1 MNDNSN
7 EKNSLKENN
16 SSEKSNSSMK
26 KNIKLVLGIVILIGV
41 GIGFGLTLNLVKN
54 KFGQSSGAIIEDGV
68 ISGYS
73 AEEIQQI
80 MQRKADESTFSF
92 EINARPIFKNGKS
105 EGNLRIYN
113 PPYNKYVVDV
123 EIKLDSDNTTIFKSG
138 KIKPNQH
145 IENAKLNKNLK
156 KGEYE
161 ATATINAYDSDGET
175 LIGVSAAKLIIT
187 IEN

>member
-1 MNDNSN
+1 MKDNSN
-7 EKNSLKENN
+7 KN
-16 SSEKSNSSMK
+16 NSSMK
-26 KNIKLVLGIVILIGV
+26 KNIKLFLAIVILIGIGV
-41 GIGFGLTLNLVKN
+41 GFGLSLNFAN
-54 KFGQSSGAIIEDGV
+54 DNFGQSSGAIIEDGV
-68 ISGYS
+68 IAGYT
-73 AEEIQQI
+73 AEQIAEI

-92 EINARPIFKNGKS
+92 EVNARPTFKDGKS

-113 PPYNKYVVDV
+113 PPYNKYVIDV
-123 EIKLDSDNTTIFKSG
+123 EIKLDSNDKTVFKSG

-145 IENAKLNKNLK
+145 IENAKLSKNLK

-175 LIGVSAAKLIIT
+175 LIGVSAAKLIIN